1 SAGNWLDVKVVDGTA
16 NGFSA
21 ASQAISRAIRRI
33 QTGIVEQYAQ
43 VFALGVI
50 LLIVFLLL
58 AMWASGQGLALP

>member
-1 SAGNWLDVKVVDGTA
+1 V
-16 NGFSA
+16 
-21 ASQAISRAIRRI
+21 SQALSRAVRRI

-58 AMWASGQGLALP
+58 AMWAAGQGVKLP